1 MDFEFRTGFG
11 TNLFENDRSEPVIF
25 RNGSFITGNVLV
37 EPLSRSA
44 REMPEGKVLDF
55 EKYAPMSEEVKK
67 RLSYN
72 DLILEHDLVPFLVRE
87 D

>member
-44 REMPEGKVLDF
+44 REMPEGKVLDY
-55 EKYAPMSEEVKK
+55 EKYAQKSVDVIK
-67 RLSYN
+67 RLRIYAF
-72 DLILEHDLVPFLVRE
+72 ILEQDIVPYKERE

>member
-1 MDFEFRTGFG
+1 
-11 TNLFENDRSEPVIF
+11 
-25 RNGSFITGNVLV
+25 
-37 EPLSRSA
+37 
-44 REMPEGKVLDF
+44 MPEGKVLDY